1 MAITRLGGANAI
13 SGTIPAANV
22 DTLTSSNFPTGSVL
36 QVKRK
41 YTADSSHITTTSSS
55 FVASGFQLAIT
66 PTVVGSLLIVH
77 FNVSMADANGD
88 NAGMQSKMYF
98 KTGSGSFASM
108 AGADNYHIG
117 YIKINN
123 NRYSPFSHSSNLT
136 TTTTDAY
143 TFEPYFKAQNSTQ
156 VRFAHNDSSIGM
168 TIFEVKQ

>member
-1 MAITRLGGANAI
+1 MALIKLNSNSYT
-13 SGTIPAANV
+13 SGSAF
-22 DTLTSSNFPTGSVL
+22 LPTGSVL
-36 QVKRK
+36 QVVRN

-66 PTVVGSLLIVH
+66 PSVVGSLLIVH
-77 FNVSMADANGD
+77 FNVSMADANGS
-88 NAGMQSKMYF
+88 NAAMQSKMYF

-108 AGADNYHIG
+108 AGANSYHIG
-117 YIKINN
+117 FNN
-123 NRYSPFSHSSNLT
+123 IGHNRYAPFCHSSNLT

-156 VRFAHNDSSIGM
+156 VRFAHNECSIGM